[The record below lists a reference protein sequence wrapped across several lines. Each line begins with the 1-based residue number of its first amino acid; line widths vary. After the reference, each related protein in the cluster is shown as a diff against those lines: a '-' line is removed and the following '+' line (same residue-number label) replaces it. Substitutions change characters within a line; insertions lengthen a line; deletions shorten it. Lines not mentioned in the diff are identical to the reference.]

1 MESEQQNFGNSEESK
16 QTTISSNGDL
26 NKNNE
31 MNEKK
36 LKKKR
41 SLISRFGCLRSQTAS
56 SPDRSSSDEKP
67 YMEMESVTSEDGPP
81 PTHLVVMVNGSNC
94 NTASTTLDGV
104 DVMGER
110 LADEVLSVVKRRP
123 ELQKI
128 SFVAHSLGGLVAR
141 YAIGRLY
148 SSNPEHNPSEGNG
161 DCSGDGSGNAC
172 LENKLIVKIAGL
184 EPMNF
189 ITVATPHLGSRGHRQ
204 VPVFCGLRF
213 LEKTAK
219 NTSWLL
225 GRTGKH
231 LFLIDEDKEKPP
243 LLLQMVN
250 DCGDLRFM
258 SALLSFK
265 RRAAYANVGYDRI
278 L

>member
-1 MESEQQNFGNSEESK
+1 MIF
-16 QTTISSNGDL
+16 
-26 NKNNE
+26 
-31 MNEKK
+31 
-36 LKKKR
+36 
-41 SLISRFGCLRSQTAS
+41 RFGCLRSQTTS
-56 SPDRSSSDEKP
+56 SDRSSSDEKP
-67 YMEMESVTSEDGPP
+67 YMEMESVISEDS
-81 PTHLVVMVNGSNC
+81 SNC

-104 DVMGER
+104 DIMGER

-123 ELQKI
+123 EHQKI

-148 SSNPEHNPSEGNG
+148 FSNPEQKPSEGNG
-161 DCSGDGSGNAC
+161 DCSGDGSGSAC
-172 LENKLIVKIAGL
+172 LEKKLIVKIAGL
-184 EPMNF
+184 EPLNF

-225 GRTGKH
+225 GRTGKY

-243 LLLQMVN
+243 LLLQMAN

-258 SALLSFK
+258 SAFQSFK
-265 RRAAYANVGYDRI
+265 RRAAYANVGYDQMWKTRSSGASFMECNHGSSYS